1 MGLFYI
7 SVCFLTSYVE
17 NVWWVIRLKLQKV
30 KWVSIQVNIGNV
42 DELVANKV
50 ITQVLTISFY
60 LKWLK
65 FELLFF
71 IVLLIELKEKDPKS
85 LKLSKKEISCK
96 CLKWL
101 WLQHI
106 EEHLVKTS
114 SGYVSVAIYGDQEKP
129 VLITYPDLALN
140 DMSCFQGLFLCPE
153 AFSLLIHKLCIYH
166 IIPPDHELGAAA
178 MSYNDPLLAVDDL
191 ADQVA
196 EVLEYFG
203 KSHIVIEKNHM

>member
-50 ITQVLTISFY
+50 IT
-60 LKWLK
+60 
-65 FELLFF
+65 
-71 IVLLIELKEKDPKS
+71 
-85 LKLSKKEISCK
+85 
-96 CLKWL
+96 
-101 WLQHI
+101 QHI